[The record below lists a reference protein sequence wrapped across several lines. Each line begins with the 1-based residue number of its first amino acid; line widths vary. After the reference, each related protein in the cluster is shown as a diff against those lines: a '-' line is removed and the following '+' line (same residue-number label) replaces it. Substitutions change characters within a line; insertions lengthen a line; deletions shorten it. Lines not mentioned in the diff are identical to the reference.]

1 MSRTTGKDVAKA
13 IQEDLGLET
22 QPTGKEVASA
32 MYRVSSP
39 NFQSTIGDPNDVS
52 SLEFMNGLLEYPDSL
67 GVEFM
72 TLATRIG
79 RVIAHRN
86 ILTNKLAPFKMENMA
101 LGYTMEEYFIECA
114 KEHSYNQADAEDTLF
129 KRELPDIKTAFY
141 VVNRKSYYPATI
153 TDDDMRK
160 YFVSWDGVNSL
171 IARIVDSMYNGDN
184 KDDYNY
190 MKSAL
195 VKHYENGL
203 MKIVKTNAVTD
214 TDTAKELARKI
225 TEYVSYLTEPTN
237 EYNAM
242 AVTKQNDYEDIYV
255 ILNGKS
261 NSYLNIDWL
270 AQTFQ
275 LEFAEF
281 KAHVLVLPTLPSTTQ
296 GTIEALV
303 VDSEIYRVFDQKY
316 SVGVAYNAKGLYW
329 NYFLHHWEGIATSRF
344 ANAIAFVSGDVAEK
358 VTAIYA
364 NPTVVQ
370 VKKGGSVTVPF
381 TVQTSGLNAPISLK
395 ATSGESTGE
404 QTTVVSATLT
414 DDSRHVT
421 IKGLEA
427 IKNEGLTTVTIK
439 DEVSNVKCDIKVV
452 YSV

>member
-1 MSRTTGKDVAKA
+1 MPRTTGKDIAKA
-13 IQEDLGLET
+13 IQEDLVLET
-22 QPTGKEVASA
+22 QPTGQEVASA
-32 MYRVSSP
+32 MYRVASP
-39 NFQSTIGDPNDVS
+39 NFQSTIGDPNEIS
-52 SLEFMNGLLEYPDSL
+52 SLEFMNGLLEYPDTL

-72 TLATRIG
+72 NLATRIG

-86 ILTNKLAPFKMENMA
+86 ILTNKLAPFKMANMP
-101 LGYTMEEYFIECA
+101 LGYTMEEYFVECA
-114 KEHSYNQADAEDTLF
+114 KEYEYDQADAEDTLF

-141 VVNRKSYYPATI
+141 VVNRKSYYSATI

-195 VKHYENGL
+195 VTHYENGL

-214 TDTAKELARKI
+214 TESAKELARKI
-225 TEYVSYLTEPTN
+225 TEYASYLTEPTN

-242 AVTKQNDYEDIYV
+242 AFTKQNDYEDIYV

-344 ANAIAFVSGDVAEK
+344 ANAIAFVSGDVTEK

-364 NPTVVQ
+364 NPQVVY
-370 VKKGGSVTVPF
+370 VKKDKSVTVPF
-381 TVQTSGLNAPISLK
+381 TVQTNGLNAPINLT
-395 ATSGESTGE
+395 ATPNDVTM
-404 QTTVVSATLT
+404 VSATLT
-414 DDSRHVT
+414 EDLRHVV
-421 IKGLEA
+421 IKGLTG
-427 IKNEGLTTVTIK
+427 ITGEGLATVTIK
-439 DEVSNVKCDIKVV
+439 DTSSNVTCDIKVV
-452 YSV
+452 YNV

>member
-1 MSRTTGKDVAKA
+1 MPRTTGKDVAKA
-13 IQEDLGLET
+13 IQEDLRMET
-22 QPTGKEVASA
+22 QPTGQEVASA

-39 NFQSTIGDPNDVS
+39 NFKSTIGDPNEVS
-52 SLEFMNGLLEYPDSL
+52 SLEFMNGLLEYPDTL

-72 TLATRIG
+72 NLATRIG

-86 ILTNKLAPFKMENMA
+86 ILTNKLAPFKMANMP
-101 LGYTMEEYFIECA
+101 LGYTMEEYFVECA
-114 KEHSYNQADAEDTLF
+114 KEHEYDQANAENTLF

-160 YFVSWDGVNSL
+160 YFVEWDGVNSL

-203 MKIVKTNAVTD
+203 MKIVKTSAVTD
-214 TDTAKELARKI
+214 TESAKELARKI

-242 AVTKQNDYEDIYV
+242 AFTKQNDYEDIYV

-329 NYFLHHWEGIATSRF
+329 NYFLHHWEGIATSRY
-344 ANAIAFVSGDVAEK
+344 ANAIAFVSGDVEEK

-364 NPTVVQ
+364 NPQVVY
-370 VKKGGSVTVPF
+370 VKKDKYVTVPF
-381 TVQTSGLNAPISLK
+381 TVQTNGLNAPISLT
-395 ATSGESTGE
+395 ATSSDDTM
-404 QTTVVSATLT
+404 VSATLT
-414 DDSRHVT
+414 EDLRHVL
-421 IKGLEA
+421 IKGLTGITE
-427 IKNEGLTTVTIK
+427 EGLATVTITNK
-439 DEVSNVKCDIKVV
+439 NSDVKCDIKVV
-452 YSV
+452 YNV

>member
-1 MSRTTGKDVAKA
+1 MPKTTGKDVSKA
-13 IQEDLGLET
+13 LQDGLGMDHSPSG
-22 QPTGKEVASA
+22 QEVASA
-32 MYRVSSP
+32 MYSASSP
-39 NFQSTIGDPNDVS
+39 NFQSTIGDPNEVS
-52 SLEFMNGLLEYPDSL
+52 SLEFMNGLLEYPDTL

-72 TLATRIG
+72 NLATRIG
-79 RVIAHRN
+79 RVIARKN
-86 ILTNKLAPFKMENMA
+86 ILTNKLAPFKMANMP
-101 LGYTMEEYFIECA
+101 LGYTMEEYFVECA
-114 KEHSYNQADAEDTLF
+114 KEHEYDQADAEDTLF

-160 YFVSWDGVNSL
+160 YFVSWDGLNSL

-190 MKSAL
+190 MKRAL
-195 VKHYENGL
+195 ITHYENGL
-203 MKIVKTNAVTD
+203 MKIVKTSAVTD
-214 TDTAKELARKI
+214 TNTAKELARKI
-225 TEYVSYLTEPTN
+225 TEYVSYLTEPNN

-281 KAHVLVLPTLPSTTQ
+281 KTHVLVLPTLPSTTQ

-344 ANAIAFVSGDVAEK
+344 ANAIAFVSGDVDEK

-364 NPTVVQ
+364 NPQVVQ
-370 VKKGGSVTVPF
+370 IKKGGSVTVPF
-381 TVQTSGLNAPISLK
+381 TVQTSGLNAPINLT
-395 ATSGESTGE
+395 ATSGAAEM
-404 QTTVVSATLT
+404 VSATLT
-414 DDSRHVT
+414 GDLRHVT

-427 IKNEGLTTVTIK
+427 ITGEGLTTVKITDK
-439 DEVSNVKCDIKVV
+439 DSGVTCDVKVV
-452 YSV
+452 YNV

>member
-1 MSRTTGKDVAKA
+1 MPRTTGKDVAKA
-13 IQEDLGLET
+13 IQTDLGLET
-22 QPTGKEVASA
+22 QPTGQEVASA
-32 MYRVSSP
+32 MYRVASP
-39 NFQSTIGDPNDVS
+39 NFQSRIGDPNEVS
-52 SLEFMNGLLEYPDSL
+52 SLEFMNGLLEYPETL

-72 TLATRIG
+72 NLATRIG

-86 ILTNKLAPFKMENMA
+86 ILKNKLAPFKMENMA
-101 LGYTMEEYFIECA
+101 LGYTMEEYFVECA
-114 KEHSYNQADAEDTLF
+114 KEHAYDQTKAESTLF

-195 VKHYENGL
+195 VTHYENGL

-261 NSYLNIDWL
+261 NSYLNINWL

-281 KAHVLVLPTLPSTTQ
+281 KAHVLVLPTLPSTSQ
-296 GTIEALV
+296 GNIEALV

-344 ANAIAFVSGDVAEK
+344 ANAIAFVSGDVEEK

-364 NPTVVQ
+364 NPQVVY
-370 VKKGGSVTVPF
+370 VKKDKSVTVPF
-381 TVQTSGLNAPISLK
+381 TIQTNGLNAPINLSAESSD
-395 ATSGESTGE
+395 ATT
-404 QTTVVSATLT
+404 VSATLT
-414 DDSRHVT
+414 DDSRHVV
-421 IKGLEA
+421 IKGLTGIA
-427 IKNEGLTTVTIK
+427 VEGLATVTIK
-439 DEVSNVKCDIKVV
+439 DKNSNVTCEIKVV
-452 YSV
+452 YNV

>member
-1 MSRTTGKDVAKA
+1 MPRTTGKDVAKA

-22 QPTGKEVASA
+22 QPTGQEIASA

-72 TLATRIG
+72 NLATRIG

-101 LGYTMEEYFIECA
+101 LGYTMEEYFVECA
-114 KEHSYNQADAEDTLF
+114 KEHAYNQDDAESTLF

-141 VVNRKSYYPATI
+141 IVNRKSYYPATI

-195 VKHYENGL
+195 VAHYENGL
-203 MKIVKTNAVTD
+203 MKIVKTTAVTD
-214 TDTAKELARKI
+214 TDSAKELARKI

-242 AVTKQNDYEDIYV
+242 AVTKQNDYEDIYI

-281 KAHVLVLPTLPSTTQ
+281 KAHVLVLPTLPSTTK

-344 ANAIAFVSGDVAEK
+344 ANAIAFVSGNVEEK
-358 VTAIYA
+358 VTAIYS
-364 NPTVVQ
+364 NPQVVK
-370 VKKGGSVTVPF
+370 VRKGASVTVPF
-381 TVQTSGLNAPISLK
+381 TVQTSGLNAKYSLT
-395 ATSGESTGE
+395 ATSDVSDKVQAKIESD
-404 QTTVVSATLT
+404 LK
-414 DDSRHVT
+414 HVKIT
-421 IKGLEA
+421 GLET
-427 IKNEGLTTVTIK
+427 IESEGLATVTIE
-439 DEVSNVKCDIKVV
+439 DTAYNVTCDIKVV
-452 YSV
+452 YSA

>member
-1 MSRTTGKDVAKA
+1 MPRTTAKDVAKA

-22 QPTGKEVASA
+22 QPTGQEVASA
-32 MYRVSSP
+32 MYRVASP

-72 TLATRIG
+72 NLATRIG

-101 LGYTMEEYFIECA
+101 LGYTMEEYFVECA
-114 KEHSYNQADAEDTLF
+114 KEHAYNQADAENTLF

-195 VKHYENGL
+195 VTHYENGL

-281 KAHVLVLPTLPSTTQ
+281 KAHVLVLPTLPSTKQ

-344 ANAIAFVSGDVAEK
+344 ANAIAFVSGDVNEE
-358 VTAIYA
+358 VTAIHA

-370 VKKGGSVTVPF
+370 VKKGGSVTVAF
-381 TVQTSGLNAPISLK
+381 TVQTSGLNAPVNIDAK
-395 ATSGESTGE
+395 AVDGSA
-404 QTTVVSATLT
+404 VSALVTKDL
-414 DDSRHVT
+414 RHVE
-421 IKGLEA
+421 IKGLDS
-427 IKNEGLTTVTIK
+427 ITQEGLTSVTIK
-439 DEVSNVKCDIKVV
+439 DTNSNVETSVKVV
-452 YSV
+452 FEP

>member
-1 MSRTTGKDVAKA
+1 MARTTASDVAKTL
-13 IQEDLGLET
+13 QEDLSMDHE
-22 QPTGKEVASA
+22 PTGQEVARA
-32 MYRVSSP
+32 MYNISSISFR
-39 NFQSTIGDPNDVS
+39 NTIGDPNEVS
-52 SLEFMNGLLEYPDSL
+52 SLEFMSGLLEYPDTL

-72 TLATRIG
+72 SLATRIG

-86 ILTNKLAPFKMENMA
+86 ILRNKLAPFKMANMP
-101 LGYTMEEYFIECA
+101 LGYTMEEYFVECA
-114 KEHSYNQADAEDTLF
+114 KEHEYNQADAENTLF

-141 VVNRKSYYPATI
+141 VVNRKSFYPATI
-153 TDDDMRK
+153 TDDDLRK

-171 IARIVDSMYNGDN
+171 IARIVDSLYNGDN

-195 VKHYENGL
+195 VTHYENGH
-203 MKIVKTNAVTD
+203 MKIVNTSAVTN

-242 AVTKQNDYEDIYV
+242 AVTKQNEYDDIYV
-255 ILNGKS
+255 ILNGKT

-281 KAHVLVLPTLPSTTQ
+281 KTHVLVLPTLPSTAQ
-296 GTIEALV
+296 GSIEAIV
-303 VDSEIYRVFDQKY
+303 CDSEIYRVFDQKY

-344 ANAIAFVSGDVAEK
+344 ANAIAFVSGDVQEK

-364 NPTVVQ
+364 NPQVVS
-370 VKKGGSVTVPF
+370 VKKDSSVTVPF
-381 TVQTSGLNAPISLK
+381 TVQTSGLNAQYSLT
-395 ATSGESTGE
+395 ATSS
-404 QTTVVSATLT
+404 VSNKVTATIDPDLKHVRINGLT
-414 DDSRHVT
+414 
-421 IKGLEA
+421 A
-427 IKNEGLTTVTIK
+427 IDAEGLATVTIK
-439 DEVSNVKCDIKVV
+439 DTVSNVECQIKVV
-452 YSV
+452 YNV

>member
-1 MSRTTGKDVAKA
+1 MPRTTGKDIAKA

-22 QPTGKEVASA
+22 QPTGQEVASA

-52 SLEFMNGLLEYPDSL
+52 SLEFMNGLLEYPDTL

-72 TLATRIG
+72 NLATRIG
-79 RVIAHRN
+79 KVIAHRN
-86 ILTNKLAPFKMENMA
+86 ILTNKLAPFKMENMP
-101 LGYTMEEYFIECA
+101 LGYTMEEYFVECA
-114 KEHSYNQADAEDTLF
+114 KEHEYNQADAENTLF
-129 KRELPDIKTAFY
+129 KRSLPDIKAAFY

-153 TDDDMRK
+153 TDDDLRK
-160 YFVSWDGVNSL
+160 YFVAWDGVNSL

-195 VKHYENGL
+195 VTHYENGL
-203 MKIVKTNAVTD
+203 MKIVKTRAVTD

-255 ILNGKS
+255 ILNGKT

-275 LEFAEF
+275 LEFAQF
-281 KAHVLVLPTLPSTTQ
+281 KTHVLVLPTLPSTAQ
-296 GTIEALV
+296 GTIEAIV
-303 VDSEIYRVFDQKY
+303 CDSEIYRVFDQKY

-344 ANAIAFVSGDVAEK
+344 ANAIAFVSGDVDEH
-358 VTAIYA
+358 VTAIYS
-364 NPTVVQ
+364 NPQVVS
-370 VKKGGSVTVPF
+370 VKKDKSVTVPF
-381 TVQTSGLNAPISLK
+381 TVQTNGLNAPISLT
-395 ATSGESTGE
+395 ATSNDNAK
-404 QTTVVSATLT
+404 VSATLV
-414 DDSRHVT
+414 DDLRHVV
-421 IKGLEA
+421 IKGLTDITE
-427 IKNEGLTTVTIK
+427 EGLATVTITDK
-439 DEVSNVKCDIKVV
+439 KSNVTCPIKVV
-452 YSV
+452 YNV

>member
-1 MSRTTGKDVAKA
+1 MPRTTGKDVAKA
-13 IQEDLGLET
+13 IQEDLGLEA
-22 QPTGKEVASA
+22 QPTGQEVASA

-39 NFQSTIGDPNDVS
+39 NFQSTIGDPNEVS
-52 SLEFMNGLLEYPDSL
+52 SLEFMSGLLEYPDSL

-72 TLATRIG
+72 NLATRIG

-101 LGYTMEEYFIECA
+101 LGYTMEEYFVECA
-114 KEHSYNQADAEDTLF
+114 KEHAYDQADAESTLF

-203 MKIVKTNAVTD
+203 MKIVNTSAVKD
-214 TDTAKELARKI
+214 TESAKELARKI

-275 LEFAEF
+275 LDFAEF

-344 ANAIAFVSGDVAEK
+344 ANAIAFVSGTVDEK
-358 VTAIYA
+358 VTAIYS
-364 NPTVVQ
+364 NPQVVQ
-370 VKKGGSVTVPF
+370 LKKEGSVTVPF
-381 TVQTSGLNAPISLK
+381 TVQTNGLNAPIELEV
-395 ATSGESTGE
+395 TSSD
-404 QTTVVSATLT
+404 TTMVNATLS
-414 DDSRHVT
+414 DDLRHVT
-421 IKGLEA
+421 IKGLSV
-427 IKNEGLTTVTIK
+427 ITNEGLATVTIK
-439 DEVSNVKCDIKVV
+439 DTNSNVTCDIKVV
-452 YSV
+452 YSA

>member
-1 MSRTTGKDVAKA
+1 MPRTTGKDVAKA

-22 QPTGKEVASA
+22 QPTGQEVASA

-39 NFQSTIGDPNDVS
+39 NFKSTIGDPNEVS

-67 GVEFM
+67 GIEFM
-72 TLATRIG
+72 NLATRIG

-114 KEHSYNQADAEDTLF
+114 KEHAYDQTDAESTLF

-203 MKIVKTNAVTD
+203 MKIVNTSAVTD
-214 TDTAKELARKI
+214 IETAKELARKI

-281 KAHVLVLPTLPSTTQ
+281 KAHVLVLPTLPSTSQ

-344 ANAIAFVSGDVAEK
+344 ANAIAFVSGTVEEK
-358 VTAIYA
+358 VTAIHA
-364 NPTVVQ
+364 NPQVVQ
-370 VKKGGSVTVPF
+370 VRKDGNVTVPF
-381 TVQTSGLNAPISLK
+381 TVQTNGLNAQISLT
-395 ATSGESTGE
+395 ATSSAHTM
-404 QTTVVSATLT
+404 VSATLT
-414 DDSRHVT
+414 EDLRHVV
-421 IKGLEA
+421 IKGLTDIVE
-427 IKNEGLTTVTIK
+427 EGVATVTIK
-439 DEVSNVKCDIKVV
+439 DKNSNVTCDIKVV
-452 YSV
+452 YNV

>member
-1 MSRTTGKDVAKA
+1 MPRTTGKDVAKA
-13 IQEDLGLET
+13 IQKDLGLET
-22 QPTGKEVASA
+22 QPTGQEVASA
-32 MYRVSSP
+32 MYRASSP
-39 NFQSTIGDPNDVS
+39 NFQSTIGDPNEVS
-52 SLEFMNGLLEYPDSL
+52 SLEFMNGLLEYPDTL

-72 TLATRIG
+72 NLATRIG

-86 ILTNKLAPFKMENMA
+86 ILTNKLAPFKMANMT
-101 LGYTMEEYFIECA
+101 LGYTMEEYFVECA
-114 KEHSYNQADAEDTLF
+114 KEHAYDQADAESTLF

-195 VKHYENGL
+195 VTHYENGL

-214 TDTAKELARKI
+214 TNTAKELAREI

-237 EYNAM
+237 KYNAM

-261 NSYLNIDWL
+261 NSYLNINWL

-281 KAHVLVLPTLPSTTQ
+281 KAHVLVLPTLPSTKQ

-329 NYFLHHWEGIATSRF
+329 NYFLHHWEAIATSRF
-344 ANAIAFVSGDVAEK
+344 ANAIAFVSGDVNEK

-370 VKKGGSVTVPF
+370 VKKDGSVTVPF
-381 TVQTSGLNAPISLK
+381 TVQTSGLNAPINLK
-395 ATSGESTGE
+395 ATSGEPTK
-404 QTTVVSATLT
+404 VSATIT
-414 DDSRHVT
+414 DDLRYVT
-421 IKGLEA
+421 IKGLVA
-427 IKNEGLTTVTIK
+427 IDSEGLTTVTIK
-439 DEVSNVKCDIKVV
+439 DETSEVACDIKVV

>member
-1 MSRTTGKDVAKA
+1 MARTTASDVSKTL
-13 IQEDLGLET
+13 QEDLSMDHE
-22 QPTGKEVASA
+22 PTGQEVARA
-32 MYRVSSP
+32 MYNISSSSFR
-39 NFQSTIGDPNDVS
+39 NTIGDPNEVS
-52 SLEFMNGLLEYPDSL
+52 SLEFMSGLLEYPDTL

-72 TLATRIG
+72 SLATRIG

-86 ILTNKLAPFKMENMA
+86 ILRNKLAPFKMANMP
-101 LGYTMEEYFIECA
+101 LGYTMEEYFVECA
-114 KEHSYNQADAEDTLF
+114 KEHEYNQADAENTLF

-141 VVNRKSYYPATI
+141 VVNRKSFYPATI
-153 TDDDMRK
+153 TDDDLRK

-171 IARIVDSMYNGDN
+171 IARIVDSLYNGDN

-195 VKHYENGL
+195 VTHYENGH
-203 MKIVKTNAVTD
+203 MKIVNTSAVTN

-242 AVTKQNDYEDIYV
+242 AVTKQNEYDDIYV
-255 ILNGKS
+255 ILNGKT

-281 KAHVLVLPTLPSTTQ
+281 KTHVLVLPTLPSTAQ
-296 GTIEALV
+296 GSIEAIV
-303 VDSEIYRVFDQKY
+303 CDSEIYRVFDQKY
-316 SVGVAYNAKGLYW
+316 SVGVAYNAKGLFW

-344 ANAIAFVSGDVAEK
+344 ANAIAFVSGNVQEK

-364 NPTVVQ
+364 NPQVVS
-370 VKKGGSVTVPF
+370 VKKDSSVTVPF
-381 TVQTSGLNAPISLK
+381 TVQTSGLNAPVNLSVSSSAGTK
-395 ATSGESTGE
+395 
-404 QTTVVSATLT
+404 VSATLT
-414 DDSRHVT
+414 DDLRHVV
-421 IKGLEA
+421 INGLTGITE
-427 IKNEGLTTVTIK
+427 EGLATVTIK
-439 DEVSNVKCDIKVV
+439 DTNSNVTCDVKVV
-452 YSV
+452 YNV

>member
-1 MSRTTGKDVAKA
+1 MPRTTGKDVAKA

-22 QPTGKEVASA
+22 QPTGQEVASA
-32 MYRVSSP
+32 MYSVSSP
-39 NFQSTIGDPNDVS
+39 NFQSTIGDPNEVS

-72 TLATRIG
+72 NLATRIG

-101 LGYTMEEYFIECA
+101 LGYTMEEYFVECA
-114 KEHSYNQADAEDTLF
+114 KEHAYDQADAENTLF

-195 VKHYENGL
+195 VTHYENGL
-203 MKIVKTNAVTD
+203 MKIVKTSAVTD
-214 TDTAKELARKI
+214 TDKAKELARKI

-281 KAHVLVLPTLPSTTQ
+281 KAHVLVLPTLPSTKQ

-344 ANAIAFVSGDVAEK
+344 ANAIAFVSGDVEEK

-381 TVQTSGLNAPISLK
+381 TVQTSGLNAPINIV
-395 ATSGESTGE
+395 AE
-404 QTTVVSATLT
+404 TVDGSAVLALVTKDL
-414 DDSRHVT
+414 RHVE
-421 IKGLEA
+421 IKGLDSITE
-427 IKNEGLTTVTIK
+427 EGLTSVTIK
-439 DEVSNVKCDIKVV
+439 DTNSNVQTSVKVV
-452 YSV
+452 FEP

>member
-1 MSRTTGKDVAKA
+1 MPRTTGKDVAKA

-22 QPTGKEVASA
+22 QPTGQEVASA

-39 NFQSTIGDPNDVS
+39 NFQSTIGDPNEVS

-72 TLATRIG
+72 NLATRIG

-86 ILTNKLAPFKMENMA
+86 ILTNKLAPFKMGNMG
-101 LGYTMEEYFIECA
+101 LGYTMEEYFVECA
-114 KEHSYNQADAEDTLF
+114 KEHDYDQADAEDTLF
-129 KRELPDIKTAFY
+129 KRELPDIKSAFY

-160 YFVSWDGVNSL
+160 FFMNWNGVNSL

-203 MKIVKTNAVTD
+203 MKIVNTSAVTD
-214 TDTAKELARKI
+214 TETAKELARKI

-261 NSYLNIDWL
+261 NSYLNIEWL

-344 ANAIAFVSGDVAEK
+344 ANAIAFVSGSVEEK
-358 VTAIYA
+358 VTAIYS
-364 NPTVVQ
+364 NPQVVQ

-381 TVQTSGLNAPISLK
+381 TVQTSGLNAKYNLTAGSSVDGK
-395 ATSGESTGE
+395 
-404 QTTVVSATLT
+404 VSATIESDLK
-414 DDSRHVT
+414 HVKIT
-421 IKGLEA
+421 GLELIDA
-427 IKNEGLTTVTIK
+427 EGLATVTIK
-439 DEVSNVKCDIKVV
+439 DNNSDVTCYIKVV
-452 YSV
+452 YNV

>member
-1 MSRTTGKDVAKA
+1 MARTTGKDVAKA

-22 QPTGKEVASA
+22 QPTGQEVASA
-32 MYRVSSP
+32 MYRVASP
-39 NFQSTIGDPNDVS
+39 NFQSTIGDPNEVS
-52 SLEFMNGLLEYPDSL
+52 SLEFMNGLLEYPDTL

-72 TLATRIG
+72 NLATRIG

-86 ILTNKLAPFKMENMA
+86 ILTNKLAPFKMANMP
-101 LGYTMEEYFIECA
+101 LGYTMEEYFVERA
-114 KEHSYNQADAEDTLF
+114 KEHEYDQADAENTLF
-129 KRELPDIKTAFY
+129 KRELPDIKKAFY

-171 IARIVDSMYNGDN
+171 IASIVDSMYNGDN

-195 VKHYENGL
+195 VTHYENGL
-203 MKIVKTNAVTD
+203 MKIVKTSAVTD
-214 TDTAKELARKI
+214 TESAKELARKI

-242 AVTKQNDYEDIYV
+242 AYTKQNDYEDIYV

-281 KAHVLVLPTLPSTTQ
+281 KAHVLVLPTLPSTKQ

-344 ANAIAFVSGDVAEK
+344 ANAIAFVSGDVTEK

-364 NPTVVQ
+364 NPQVVY
-370 VKKGGSVTVPF
+370 VKKDKNVTVPF
-381 TVQTSGLNAPISLK
+381 TVQTNGLNAPISLT
-395 ATSGESTGE
+395 AASNAVTM
-404 QTTVVSATLT
+404 VSATLT
-414 DDSRHVT
+414 EDLRHVL
-421 IKGLEA
+421 IKGLTGITE
-427 IKNEGLTTVTIK
+427 EGLATVTIK
-439 DEVSNVKCDIKVV
+439 DTNSNITCDIKVV
-452 YSV
+452 YNV

>member
-1 MSRTTGKDVAKA
+1 MARTTASDVSKTLK
-13 IQEDLGLET
+13 EDLSMDHE
-22 QPTGKEVASA
+22 PTGQEVARA
-32 MYRVSSP
+32 MYNISSSSFR
-39 NFQSTIGDPNDVS
+39 NTIGDPNEVS
-52 SLEFMNGLLEYPDSL
+52 SLEFMSGLLEYPDTL

-72 TLATRIG
+72 SLATRIG

-86 ILTNKLAPFKMENMA
+86 ILRNKLAPFKMANMP
-101 LGYTMEEYFIECA
+101 LGYTMEEYFVECA
-114 KEHSYNQADAEDTLF
+114 KEHEYNQADAENTLF

-141 VVNRKSYYPATI
+141 VVNRKSFYPATI
-153 TDDDMRK
+153 TDDDLRK

-171 IARIVDSMYNGDN
+171 IARIVDSLYNGDN

-195 VKHYENGL
+195 VTHYENGH
-203 MKIVKTNAVTD
+203 MKIVNTSAVTN

-242 AVTKQNDYEDIYV
+242 AVTKQNEYDDIYV
-255 ILNGKS
+255 ILNGKT

-281 KAHVLVLPTLPSTTQ
+281 KTHVLVLPTLPSTAQ
-296 GTIEALV
+296 GSIEAIV
-303 VDSEIYRVFDQKY
+303 CDSEIYRVFDQKY

-344 ANAIAFVSGDVAEK
+344 ANAIAFVSGDVEEK

-364 NPTVVQ
+364 NPQVVS
-370 VKKGGSVTVPF
+370 VKKDSSVTVPF
-381 TVQTSGLNAPISLK
+381 TVQTSGLNAQYSLT
-395 ATSGESTGE
+395 ATSS
-404 QTTVVSATLT
+404 VSNKVTATIDPDLK
-414 DDSRHVT
+414 HVT
-421 IKGLEA
+421 INGLTA
-427 IKNEGLTTVTIK
+427 IDAEGLATVTVK
-439 DEVSNVKCDIKVV
+439 DTVSNVECQIKVV
-452 YSV
+452 YNV

>member
-1 MSRTTGKDVAKA
+1 MPRTTGKDVAKA

-22 QPTGKEVASA
+22 QPTGQEVASA

-72 TLATRIG
+72 NLATRIG

-101 LGYTMEEYFIECA
+101 LGYTMEEYFVECA
-114 KEHSYNQADAEDTLF
+114 KEHAYDQADAENTLF

-203 MKIVKTNAVTD
+203 MKIVKTSAVTD

-344 ANAIAFVSGDVAEK
+344 ANAIAFVSGDVDEK
-358 VTAIYA
+358 VTAMYA
-364 NPTVVQ
+364 NPTVAQ

-381 TVQTSGLNAPISLK
+381 TVQTSGLNAPINIVAEAGDDS
-395 ATSGESTGE
+395 A
-404 QTTVVSATLT
+404 VSAVVTQDL
-414 DDSRHVT
+414 RHVE
-421 IKGLEA
+421 IKGLDS
-427 IKNEGLTTVTIK
+427 ITKEGLTTVTIK
-439 DEVSNVKCDIKVV
+439 DTNSNVTCDIKVV
-452 YSV
+452 YNV

>member
-1 MSRTTGKDVAKA
+1 MPRTTGKDVAKA
-13 IQEDLGLET
+13 IQTDLGLET
-22 QPTGKEVASA
+22 QPTGQEVASA
-32 MYRVSSP
+32 MYRVASP
-39 NFQSTIGDPNDVS
+39 NFKSTLGDPNDVS
-52 SLEFMNGLLEYPDSL
+52 SLEFMNGLLEYPDTL

-72 TLATRIG
+72 NLATRIG

-86 ILTNKLAPFKMENMA
+86 ILRNKLAPFKMANMA
-101 LGYTMEEYFIECA
+101 LGYTMEEYFVECA
-114 KEHSYNQADAEDTLF
+114 KEHEYDQADAESTLF

-195 VKHYENGL
+195 VKHYEDGL
-203 MKIVKTNAVTD
+203 MKIVKTSAVTD
-214 TDTAKELARKI
+214 TETAKELARKI

-237 EYNAM
+237 GYNAM

-261 NSYLNIDWL
+261 NSYLNIEWL

-281 KAHVLVLPTLPSTTQ
+281 KAHVLVLPTLPSAKQ

-344 ANAIAFVSGDVAEK
+344 ANAIAFVSGTVEEK
-358 VTAIYA
+358 VTAIYS
-364 NPTVVQ
+364 NPQVVQ
-370 VKKGGSVTVPF
+370 LKKDGSVTVPF
-381 TVQTSGLNAPISLK
+381 TVQTNGLNAPISL
-395 ATSGESTGE
+395 AARSSAGTM
-404 QTTVVSATLT
+404 VSATLT
-414 DDSRHVT
+414 DDLRHVV
-421 IKGLEA
+421 IKGLTGITE
-427 IKNEGLTTVTIK
+427 EGLATVTIK
-439 DEVSNVKCDIKVV
+439 DTNSKVTCDIKVV
-452 YSV
+452 YNV

>member
-1 MSRTTGKDVAKA
+1 MPRTSGKDVAKA
-13 IQEDLGLET
+13 IQTDLGLET
-22 QPTGKEVASA
+22 QPTGQEVANA
-32 MYRVSSP
+32 MYRAASP
-39 NFQSTIGDPNDVS
+39 NFQSTIGDPNEVS
-52 SLEFMNGLLEYPDSL
+52 SLEFMNGLLEYPDTL

-72 TLATRIG
+72 NLATRIG

-86 ILTNKLAPFKMENMA
+86 ILRNKLAPFKMANMA
-101 LGYTMEEYFIECA
+101 LGYTMEEYFVECA
-114 KEHSYNQADAEDTLF
+114 KEHAYDQADAENTLF

-195 VKHYENGL
+195 VTHYENGL
-203 MKIVKTNAVTD
+203 MKIVNTSAVTD
-214 TDTAKELARKI
+214 TETAKELARKI

-275 LEFAEF
+275 LELAEF

-344 ANAIAFVSGDVAEK
+344 ANAIAFVSGTVEEK
-358 VTAIYA
+358 VTAIYS
-364 NPTVVQ
+364 NPQVVQ
-370 VKKGGSVTVPF
+370 VKKDGSVTVPF
-381 TVQTSGLNAPISLK
+381 TVQTNGLNAPISLT
-395 ATSGESTGE
+395 ATSDAPTM
-404 QTTVVSATLT
+404 VSATLS
-414 DDSRHVT
+414 DDLRHVN
-421 IKGLEA
+421 IKGLSA
-427 IKNEGLTTVTIK
+427 ITSEGLATVTIK
-439 DEVSNVKCDIKVV
+439 DTNSNVTCNIKVV
-452 YSV
+452 YNV

>member
-1 MSRTTGKDVAKA
+1 MPKTTANDVAKA
-13 IQEDLGLET
+13 IQTDLGLGT
-22 QPTGKEVASA
+22 QPTGQEVASA
-32 MYRVSSP
+32 MYRVASP
-39 NFQSTIGDPNDVS
+39 NFQSTIGDPNEVS
-52 SLEFMNGLLEYPDSL
+52 SLEFMNGLLEYPDTL

-72 TLATRIG
+72 NLATRIG

-101 LGYTMEEYFIECA
+101 LGYTMEEYFVECA
-114 KEHSYNQADAEDTLF
+114 KEHAYDQADAENTLF
-129 KRELPDIKTAFY
+129 RRELPDIKTAFY

-195 VKHYENGL
+195 VTHYENGH
-203 MKIVKTNAVTD
+203 MKIVNTSAVTD

-242 AVTKQNDYEDIYV
+242 AVTKQNDYEDIFI

-270 AQTFQ
+270 SQTFQ

-281 KAHVLVLPTLPSTTQ
+281 KAHVLVLPTLPSTSQ

-344 ANAIAFVSGDVAEK
+344 ANAIAFVSGNVDEK

-364 NPTVVQ
+364 NPQVVQ
-370 VKKGGSVTVPF
+370 IKKGGSVTIPF
-381 TVQTSGLNAPISLK
+381 TVQTSGLNAPISLT
-395 ATSGESTGE
+395 ATSGEPTM
-404 QTTVVSATLT
+404 VSATLT
-414 DDSRHVT
+414 DDLRHVT

-427 IKNEGLTTVTIK
+427 IAAEGLATVTIK
-439 DEVSNVKCDIKVV
+439 DTNSSVTCNIKVV
-452 YSV
+452 YNV

>member
-13 IQEDLGLET
+13 IQTDLGLET
-22 QPTGKEVASA
+22 QPTGQEVASA
-32 MYRVSSP
+32 MYRVASP
-39 NFQSTIGDPNDVS
+39 NFQSTIGNPDEVS
-52 SLEFMNGLLEYPDSL
+52 SLEFMNGLLEYPETL

-72 TLATRIG
+72 NLATRIG

-86 ILTNKLAPFKMENMA
+86 ILSNKLAPFKMENMS
-101 LGYTMEEYFIECA
+101 LGYTMEEYFVECA
-114 KEHSYNQADAEDTLF
+114 KEHAYDQADAEQTLF

-160 YFVSWDGVNSL
+160 YFVSWEGVNSL

-195 VKHYENGL
+195 VRHYENGL
-203 MKIVKTNAVTD
+203 MKIVKTNAVTG

-281 KAHVLVLPTLPSTTQ
+281 KAHVLVLPTLPSTSQ

-344 ANAIAFVSGDVAEK
+344 ANAIAFVSGDVEEK

-364 NPTVVQ
+364 NPQVVY
-370 VKKGGSVTVPF
+370 VKKDKDVTVPF
-381 TVQTSGLNAPISLK
+381 TVQTNGLNATIDLA
-395 ATSGESTGE
+395 ATSSDATM
-404 QTTVVSATLT
+404 VSATLT
-414 DDSRHVT
+414 KDLRHVV
-421 IKGLEA
+421 IKGLPA
-427 IKNEGLTTVTIK
+427 ITTEGLATVTIR
-439 DEVSNVKCDIKVV
+439 DNNSDVTCSIKVV
-452 YSV
+452 YNV

>member
-1 MSRTTGKDVAKA
+1 MPRTTAKDVTRTL
-13 IQEDLGLET
+13 QDNLGMDHE
-22 QPTGKEVASA
+22 PTGQEVANA
-32 MYRVSSP
+32 MYHAASP
-39 NFQSTIGDPNDVS
+39 NFQSTIGDPNEVS
-52 SLEFMNGLLEYPDSL
+52 SLEFMNGLLEYPDTL

-72 TLATRIG
+72 NLATRIG

-86 ILTNKLAPFKMENMA
+86 ILTNKLAPFKMANMA
-101 LGYTMEEYFIECA
+101 LGYTMEEYFVECA
-114 KEHSYNQADAEDTLF
+114 KEHAYDQANAENTLF
-129 KRELPDIKTAFY
+129 KRELPDIKKAFY

-160 YFVSWDGVNSL
+160 YFVNWDGVNSL

-195 VKHYENGL
+195 VTHYENGL
-203 MKIVKTNAVTD
+203 MKIVKTSAVTD

-255 ILNGKS
+255 IFNGKS

-344 ANAIAFVSGDVAEK
+344 ANAIAFVSGDVDEK

-364 NPTVVQ
+364 NPTIVE

-381 TVQTSGLNAPISLK
+381 TVQTSGLSAPINLT
-395 ATSGESTGE
+395 ATSNADSF
-404 QTTVVSATLT
+404 VSATLT
-414 DDSRHVT
+414 EDSRHVV
-421 IKGLEA
+421 IKGLSA
-427 IKNEGLTTVTIK
+427 IVDEGLAVITIK
-439 DEVSNVKCDIKVV
+439 DTNSNVTCDIKVV
-452 YSV
+452 YNV

>member
-1 MSRTTGKDVAKA
+1 MPRTTGKDVAKA

-22 QPTGKEVASA
+22 QPTGQEVASA
-32 MYRVSSP
+32 MYRASSP

-72 TLATRIG
+72 NLATRIG

-101 LGYTMEEYFIECA
+101 LGYTMEEYFVECA
-114 KEHSYNQADAEDTLF
+114 KEHAYDQADAEDTLF

-171 IARIVDSMYNGDN
+171 IASIVDSMYNGDN

-203 MKIVKTNAVTD
+203 MKIVKTSAVTD

-281 KAHVLVLPTLPSTTQ
+281 KAHVLVLPTLPSTKQ

-344 ANAIAFVSGDVAEK
+344 ANAIAFVSGDVVEK

-381 TVQTSGLNAPISLK
+381 TVQTSGLNAPIDIVAEAVDDS
-395 ATSGESTGE
+395 A
-404 QTTVVSATLT
+404 VSAVVTQDL
-414 DDSRHVT
+414 RHVE
-421 IKGLEA
+421 IKGLDS
-427 IKNEGLTTVTIK
+427 ITTEGLTSVTIK
-439 DEVSNVKCDIKVV
+439 DTNSNVQTSVKVV
-452 YSV
+452 FEP

>member
-1 MSRTTGKDVAKA
+1 MSRTTAKDVAKT
-13 IQEDLGLET
+13 IQQDLGLET
-22 QPTGKEVASA
+22 EPTGQEVASA
-32 MYRVSSP
+32 MYNLSSG
-39 NFQSTIGDPNDVS
+39 NFKSTIGDPNETS
-52 SLEFMNGLLEYPDSL
+52 SLEFMNGLLEYPDTL

-86 ILTNKLAPFKMENMA
+86 ILRNKLAPFKMENMSV
-101 LGYTMEEYFIECA
+101 GYTMEEYFVECA
-114 KEHSYNQADAEDTLF
+114 KEHEYDQADAETTLF

-141 VVNRKSYYPATI
+141 VVNRKSFYPATI
-153 TDDDMRK
+153 TDDDLRK
-160 YFVSWDGVNSL
+160 YFVTWDGVNSL

-195 VKHYENGL
+195 VTHYENGF
-203 MKIVKTNAVTD
+203 MKIVNTNAVTD
-214 TDTAKELARKI
+214 TETAKELARKI
-225 TEYVSYLTEPTN
+225 TEYASYLTEPTN

-242 AVTKQNDYEDIYV
+242 AVTKQNDMEDIYI

-281 KAHVLVLPTLPSTTQ
+281 KAHVLVIPTLPSTTQ

-344 ANAIAFVSGDVAEK
+344 ANAIAFVSGSVTEK
-358 VTAIYA
+358 VTAIYS
-364 NPTVVQ
+364 NPQVVQ
-370 VKKGGSVTVPF
+370 IKKDDSITVPF
-381 TVQTSGLNAPISLK
+381 TVQTNGLNAPISL
-395 ATSGESTGE
+395 SVSTTGP
-404 QTTVVSATLT
+404 TYVSATLEN
-414 DDSRHVT
+414 DLRNVT
-421 IKGLEA
+421 IKGLSGITA
-427 IKNEGLTTVTIK
+427 TGLTSVTIK
-439 DEVSNVKCDIKVV
+439 ETNSNVTCVIKVV
-452 YSV
+452 YEP

>member
-1 MSRTTGKDVAKA
+1 MPRTTAEDVTKTL
-13 IQEDLGLET
+13 QNGLGMDHE
-22 QPTGKEVASA
+22 PTGQEVASA
-32 MYRVSSP
+32 MYNVSSS
-39 NFQSTIGDPNDVS
+39 NFRSTIGDPNEIS
-52 SLEFMNGLLEYPDSL
+52 SIEFMNGLLDYPDTL

-72 TLATRIG
+72 NLATRIG

-86 ILTNKLAPFKMENMA
+86 ILTNKLAPFKMANMP
-101 LGYTMEEYFIECA
+101 LGYTMEEYFVECA
-114 KEHSYNQADAEDTLF
+114 KEHAYDQADAENTLF

-141 VVNRKSYYPATI
+141 VVNRKSYYPSTI

-160 YFVSWDGVNSL
+160 YFVNWDGVNSL

-190 MKSAL
+190 MKTAL
-195 VKHYENGL
+195 VTHYENGL
-203 MKIVKTNAVTD
+203 MKIVKTSAVTD

-281 KAHVLVLPTLPSTTQ
+281 KAHVLVLPTLPIATE

-344 ANAIAFVSGDVAEK
+344 ANAIAFVSGNVEER
-358 VTAIYA
+358 VTAIYS
-364 NPTVVQ
+364 NPQIVEVRR
-370 VKKGGSVTVPF
+370 GASVTVPF
-381 TVQTSGLNAPISLK
+381 TVQTSGLNTKYSLTAKSSVGDKVK
-395 ATSGESTGE
+395 ATIESDLKC
-404 QTTVVSATLT
+404 VK
-414 DDSRHVT
+414 
-421 IKGLEA
+421 I
-427 IKNEGLTTVTIK
+427 EGLDTIDDAGLATVTIN
-439 DEVSNVKCDIKVV
+439 DTVSNVICGIKVV
-452 YSV
+452 YNV

>member
-1 MSRTTGKDVAKA
+1 MPRTTGKDVAKA

-22 QPTGKEVASA
+22 QPTGQEVASA

-39 NFQSTIGDPNDVS
+39 NFQSTIGDPNEVS

-72 TLATRIG
+72 NLATRIG

-101 LGYTMEEYFIECA
+101 LGYTMEEYFVECA
-114 KEHSYNQADAEDTLF
+114 KEHAYDQADAENTLF

-195 VKHYENGL
+195 VTHYENGL
-203 MKIVKTNAVTD
+203 MKIVKTSAVTD

-281 KAHVLVLPTLPSTTQ
+281 KAHVLVLPTLPSTKQ

-344 ANAIAFVSGDVAEK
+344 ANAIAFVSGDVEEK

-370 VKKGGSVTVPF
+370 IKKGGSVTVAF
-381 TVQTSGLNAPISLK
+381 TVQTSGLNAPVNIVAEAVDDS
-395 ATSGESTGE
+395 A
-404 QTTVVSATLT
+404 VSADVTQDL
-414 DDSRHVT
+414 RHVE
-421 IKGLEA
+421 IKGLDG
-427 IKNEGLTTVTIK
+427 ITKEGLTSVTIK
-439 DEVSNVKCDIKVV
+439 DTNSNVETSVKVV
-452 YSV
+452 FEP

>member
-1 MSRTTGKDVAKA
+1 MPRTTGKDVAKA

-22 QPTGKEVASA
+22 QPTGQEVASA

-39 NFQSTIGDPNDVS
+39 NFQSTIGDPNEVS

-72 TLATRIG
+72 NLATRIG

-101 LGYTMEEYFIECA
+101 LGYTMEEYFVECA
-114 KEHSYNQADAEDTLF
+114 KEHAYDQADAENTLF

-195 VKHYENGL
+195 VTHYENGL
-203 MKIVKTNAVTD
+203 MKIVKTSAVTD

-281 KAHVLVLPTLPSTTQ
+281 KAHVLVLPTLPSTKQ

-344 ANAIAFVSGDVAEK
+344 ANAIAFVSGDVEEK

-370 VKKGGSVTVPF
+370 VKKGGSVTVAF
-381 TVQTSGLNAPISLK
+381 TVQTSGLNAPVNIVAEAVDGS
-395 ATSGESTGE
+395 A
-404 QTTVVSATLT
+404 VSAVVTQDL
-414 DDSRHVT
+414 RHVE
-421 IKGLEA
+421 IKGLDG
-427 IKNEGLTTVTIK
+427 ITKEGLTSVTIK
-439 DEVSNVKCDIKVV
+439 DTNSNVETPVKVV
-452 YSV
+452 FEP

>member
-1 MSRTTGKDVAKA
+1 MPRTTGKDVAKA
-13 IQEDLGLET
+13 IQTDLGLET
-22 QPTGKEVASA
+22 QPTGQEVASA

-39 NFQSTIGDPNDVS
+39 NFQSTIGDPNEVS
-52 SLEFMNGLLEYPDSL
+52 SLEFMNGLLEYPDTL

-72 TLATRIG
+72 NLATRIG

-86 ILTNKLAPFKMENMA
+86 ILTNKLAPFKMANMP
-101 LGYTMEEYFIECA
+101 LGYTMEEYFVECA
-114 KEHSYNQADAEDTLF
+114 KEHAYDQADAENTLF

-195 VKHYENGL
+195 VTHYENGH
-203 MKIVKTNAVTD
+203 MKIVNTSAVTD

-237 EYNAM
+237 QYNAM
-242 AVTKQNDYEDIYV
+242 AVTKQNDYEDIFI

-281 KAHVLVLPTLPSTTQ
+281 KAHVLVLPTLPSTSQ

-344 ANAIAFVSGDVAEK
+344 ANAIAFVSGNVEEK
-358 VTAIYA
+358 VTAIYS
-364 NPTVVQ
+364 NPQVVE
-370 VKKGGSVTVPF
+370 VRKGATITVPF
-381 TVQTSGLNAPISLK
+381 TVQTSGLNAKYSLTATSSVKDKVK
-395 ATSGESTGE
+395 ATIESD
-404 QTTVVSATLT
+404 LK
-414 DDSRHVT
+414 HVK
-421 IKGLEA
+421 I
-427 IKNEGLTTVTIK
+427 EGLDAIDAEGLATVTIR
-439 DEVSNVKCDIKVV
+439 DTISNVTCDVKVV
-452 YSV
+452 YNV